1 MMRAWVLPSLI
12 GVKFKSGKFVGL
24 GVLLVASFVAGLSQ
38 GAVSIP
44 LLGLVNGSATELE
57 KIVFAEIRVPR
68 VFLAGFVGASLA
80 LSGAVLQGL
89 FRNPLADPGLIG
101 VSSGAAVGAISMI
114 VLGAALSIPDWAEAY
129 VMPLA
134 AMSGAMAVTFLLY
147 SFANYFGRFSVVT
160 ILLVGI
166 ALNAM
171 AGVVIGLFQ
180 YVSDD
185 AQLRTLVFW
194 LMGSFSRAQWASVLP
209 AIGVMVGASL
219 VLLRQVKN
227 LDRLQLGESEAYYLG
242 VDVPRAK
249 RHMILC
255 SAAAVGAGVSLT
267 GIIGFVG
274 LVVPHLARLFLGSSH
289 RLTLAGS
296 VLIGASLM
304 ILADL
309 LARTVMVPEELPVS
323 LVTNAIGAPFFLWLI
338 ARAARS

>member
-1 MMRAWVLPSLI
+1 MMREWVLPSLI

>member
-1 MMRAWVLPSLI
+1 VLPSLI

-57 KIVFAEIRVPR
+57 KIVFAEIRAPR

-134 AMSGAMAVTFLLY
+134 AMSGAMVVTFLLY